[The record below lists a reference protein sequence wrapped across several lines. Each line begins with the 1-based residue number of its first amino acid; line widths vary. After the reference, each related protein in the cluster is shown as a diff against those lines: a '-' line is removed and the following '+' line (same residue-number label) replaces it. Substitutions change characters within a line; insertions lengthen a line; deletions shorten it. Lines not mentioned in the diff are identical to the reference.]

1 MIDKRESLRF
11 PFILFSDAKG
21 ECPMY
26 AKKQNWKKWIWI
38 AVLVL
43 SILVIAVSIGVMA
56 WVYSDPNVDV
66 SKFRKDPTQTPVTP
80 STQGTPQNPSEN
92 VVTPSDPTETV
103 QPLLVENPIDFAALQ
118 AVNPDAYAWIYVP
131 NTDIDLP
138 IFQADPTK
146 DDNFY
151 MHHDIEGDYDF
162 KGSIYSQ
169 RVNSK
174 DFSDPVTVLYGHRML
189 DKSMFTNLHNFRD
202 DTFFEQNRYF
212 YIYTP
217 GHILTYEIVSAHQYD
232 ERHILNSFDFSK
244 AEIFQ
249 EYIDYILAPK
259 SMLVKVREGVEIT
272 TDDRIVTLSTCME
285 GGSARYLVQ
294 GVLVNDERTAE

>member
-38 AVLVL
+38 AVLAVSVL
-43 SILVIAVSIGVMA
+43 LIAVSIGVMA
-56 WVYSDPNVDV
+56 WVYTDHGVNLDKFRKEPTEVVNNQTVQTTPQTPNENVSDPNA
-66 SKFRKDPTQTPVTP
+66 
-80 STQGTPQNPSEN
+80 PSE
-92 VVTPSDPTETV
+92 SA
-103 QPLLVENPIDFAALQ
+103 QPLLVENPIDFAALRE
-118 AVNPDAYAWIYVP
+118 VNSDAYAWIYVP

-138 IFQADPTK
+138 IFQADATK

-151 MHHDIEGDYDF
+151 MHHDIEGNYDF

-169 RVNSK
+169 RANKK
-174 DFSDPVTVLYGHRML
+174 DFSDPVTLLYGHRML

-232 ERHILNSFDFSK
+232 ERHILNSFNFSK
-244 AEIFQ
+244 PEIFQ

-259 SMLVKVREGVEIT
+259 SMIANVREGVEVT
-272 TDDRIVTLSTCME
+272 TQDRIVTLSTCME

-294 GVLVNDERTAE
+294 GVLIHDERTTE

>member
-1 MIDKRESLRF
+1 
-11 PFILFSDAKG
+11 
-21 ECPMY
+21 MY
-26 AKKQNWKKWIWI
+26 AKKQNWKKWIWL

-43 SILVIAVSIGVMA
+43 SVLLIAVSIGVAA
-56 WVYSDPNVDV
+56 WVYSEPNVDV
-66 SKFRKDPTQTPVTP
+66 SKFRIDPTQAAQP
-80 STQGTPQNPSEN
+80 SASDANPEAPSEDAQS
-92 VVTPSDPTETV
+92 PSGPSESA

-131 NTDIDLP
+131 NTGIDLP

-151 MHHDIEGDYDF
+151 MHHDIEGNYDF

-169 RVNSK
+169 RANSK

-232 ERHILNSFDFSK
+232 ERHILNSFNFSK
-244 AEIFQ
+244 TEIFQ
-249 EYIDYILAPK
+249 EYLDYIVAPK
-259 SMLVKVREGVEIT
+259 SMLANVREGVELT

-285 GGSARYLVQ
+285 GGSARYLIQ
-294 GVLVNDERTAE
+294 GVLINDERTAE